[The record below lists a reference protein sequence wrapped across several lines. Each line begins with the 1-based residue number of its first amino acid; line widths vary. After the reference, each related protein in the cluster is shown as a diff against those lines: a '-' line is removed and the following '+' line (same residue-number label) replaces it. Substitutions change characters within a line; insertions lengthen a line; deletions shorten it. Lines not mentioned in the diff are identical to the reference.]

1 MLHQR
6 SVKSDTKASI
16 DRELWCYPTP
26 RVRSS
31 NSHAHSRPLSLSQ
44 AHWQCLFLTT
54 ALGVFCLIPSI
65 FCFNL
70 EQRQPLIKYG
80 HQNSY
85 FGYSLAT
92 HTIGEYN
99 WPNNTKC
106 LLVGAPLDRNRQPS
120 TNESGALY
128 MCPIS
133 TNFDDCEQV
142 ITDGRR
148 SYDVDDLVPPSSDE
162 IKEGQWMGVTVRSQ
176 GLGGKVLVCAH
187 RYVTIVRENRYGQGL
202 CYVLTND
209 LQFDEV
215 YEPCKGRSV
224 QRQHEDY
231 GFCQVGTSGALL
243 DDNTMVLG
251 TPGPFT
257 WRGAIFVTEI
267 GGEYLER
274 DKNMYYSDHSDA
286 SSPVDKYSYLGMAVT
301 GGRYF
306 GERMSYA
313 AGAPRSNGHGQVVIF
328 DKANTSPIPVR
339 MIIDGEQFASSF
351 GYELT
356 TADINGDQKPDL
368 IVAAPVYFS
377 KTEGGAVY
385 IYQNDKDML
394 PKKFTL
400 KLTGALES
408 RFGLAVANIGDLN
421 KDTCEDLAIG
431 APYEGDGVVY
441 VYLGSRNGLNEK
453 PSQRIQASELGRNL
467 PQPIRNFGISIAGNT
482 DLDGNSYVDM
492 VVGAPP
498 AAVVLLARPIINI
511 QTTYRS
517 NETRNIDP
525 NRAGCRMDV
534 STNLTCFTF
543 EACCSIDPHEQ
554 LSKELNLLYTV
565 EAETFEHQKKFS
577 RVFFD
582 RDNKRSN
589 VISRLVRVRT
599 DGRIECQMVTG
610 YVKANTR
617 DIQTPI
623 RFRLD
628 YKLEEPEL
636 ADSPLTR
643 LNPILDQTQ
652 AYIEFEGTF
661 QKDCGDDDLCESDL
675 RLHAEP
681 NLTAEDGKYAFI
693 LGNKEELE
701 ITVNVSN
708 LADSAY
714 ETQLFIEHQKSVS
727 YIATKKPTN
736 ATCNSFNTTLVSC
749 SLGNPMLRGTTTFMT
764 IRFDPNSLEPEES
777 QMIFHIFA
785 NTTSKLVGP
794 QSPERKIIVK
804 VVRRAEMTLR
814 GWVNP
819 EQSFYSGSSKLQD
832 PPMDLDHVGS
842 PLIHTYSIYNEGPSS
857 APKVL
862 LSIYLPYILESGQG
876 FELESAA
883 KDQYLQYLEDKP
895 IIETGQGEC
904 TVAPEYVNPLKLA
917 SKTPSSSLRSA
928 SYLSAPASMM
938 KWPSHRQHQQIQL
951 QLNKTQNWSQHK
963 SSQDYAHA
971 NRLRRNTLERIVR
984 PERFM
989 DGRESGVKGKKQQIV
1004 ELNCDKLTAHCIKIQ
1019 CEFYAMP
1026 AKTEAQVVLKV
1037 RLWNSTLV
1045 AEYPRVDLVRIMST
1059 AHVKIPADFGVE
1071 QLENNDKILVETRAY
1086 PELLDQQRES
1096 YTPMWVYIL
1105 AVLGG
1110 LILLALF
1117 TYAMWKCGFFKRK
1130 RPTDPT
1136 LSGNLEKMNE
1146 EKPFLAAKSSHNVF

>member
-1 MLHQR
+1 M
-6 SVKSDTKASI
+6 
-16 DRELWCYPTP
+16 TP
-26 RVRSS
+26 AAAIVR
-31 NSHAHSRPLSLSQ
+31 
-44 AHWQCLFLTT
+44 CLRCCLLL
-54 ALGVFCLIPSI
+54 AMFCA
-65 FCFNL
+65 FTWTFNL

-80 HQNSY
+80 HPHSY

-92 HTIGEYN
+92 HTIGEIKSSN
-99 WPNNTKC
+99 KTKC
-106 LLVGAPLDRNRQPS
+106 LLVGAPLDRNKQPN
-120 TNESGALY
+120 TTQSGALY

-133 TNFDDCEQV
+133 TDFNDCEQI

-148 SYDVDDLVPPSSDE
+148 SSGGAYEPTYDVDELVPPSSDE

-176 GLGGKVLVCAH
+176 GLASKVLVCAH
-187 RYVTIVRENRYGQGL
+187 RYVTIQRENRYGQGL

-215 YEPCKGRSV
+215 YEPCKGRPT

-257 WRGAIFVTEI
+257 WRGAIFVTEV
-267 GGEYLER
+267 GGEYLQR

-306 GERMSYA
+306 GEKMSYA

-328 DKANTSPIPVR
+328 DKANTSPIPVH

-356 TADINGDQKPDL
+356 TVDINGDQKPDL
-368 IVAAPVYFS
+368 VVAAPFYFS
-377 KTEGGAVY
+377 KNDGGAVY
-385 IYQNDKDML
+385 IYQNENDML
-394 PKKFTL
+394 PKKATL
-400 KLTGALES
+400 RLTGALES
-408 RFGLAVANIGDLN
+408 RFGLALANIGDLN
-421 KDTCEDLAIG
+421 KDNCDDLAVG

-441 VYLGSRNGLNEK
+441 VYLGSRQGLNEK

-467 PQPIRNFGISIAGNT
+467 PQPITNFGISIAANT
-482 DLDGNSYVDM
+482 DLDDNSYVDLL
-492 VVGAPP
+492 VGAPP
-498 AAVVLLARPIINI
+498 AVVVLLARPIINI
-511 QTTYRS
+511 QTSYRS
-517 NETRNIDP
+517 TELRNIDP
-525 NRAGCRMDV
+525 NRAGCREDV

-543 EACCSIDPHEQ
+543 EACSSIDPHEQ
-554 LSKELNLLYTV
+554 QSNELNLTYTV
-565 EAETFEHQKKFS
+565 EAETFEHNKKFA
-577 RVFFD
+577 RVYFD

-589 VISRLVRVRT
+589 VISRKVRVPT
-599 DGRIECQMVTG
+599 NGRLECQRITG
-610 YVKANTR
+610 YIKANTR

-628 YKLEEPEL
+628 CKLEEQEL

-661 QKDCGDDDLCESDL
+661 QKDCGDDDQCESDL
-675 RLHAEP
+675 RLSAEP
-681 NLTAEDGKYAFI
+681 NLTAEDGKYALI
-693 LGNKEELE
+693 QGNKTELE

-714 ETQLFIEHQKSVS
+714 EAQLFIVHQKSVS

-736 ATCNSFNTTLVSC
+736 ATCNSFNETMVAC
-749 SLGNPMLRGTTTFMT
+749 SLGNPMLRGTRIDVT
-764 IRFDPNSLEPEES
+764 IRFDPNSLELQQTEM
-777 QMIFHIFA
+777 QFHIFA

-794 QSPERKIIVK
+794 QLSERNVTVH
-804 VVRRAEMTLR
+804 VVRRAELTVR

-819 EQSFYSGSSKLQD
+819 EQSFYSGASKLQD
-832 PPMDLDHVGS
+832 SPMELNDVGS
-842 PLIHTYSIYNEGPSS
+842 PLVHTYSIFNEGPSA
-857 APKVL
+857 APKVQL
-862 LSIYLPYILESGQG
+862 LIYVPLMLESGHDKDLEQG
-876 FELESAA
+876 
-883 KDQYLQYLEDKP
+883 KVQYLQYLEEKP
-895 IIETGQGEC
+895 SIETGQGEC
-904 TVAPEYVNPLKLA
+904 TVAPEYINPLKLA
-917 SKTPSSSLRSA
+917 SKAASNLRSA
-928 SYLSAPASMM
+928 PYLMAPAAM
-938 KWPSHRQHQQIQL
+938 KKSPSHRQQ
-951 QLNKTQNWSQHK
+951 QLNKTHSFVQTQHWSQQK
-963 SSQDYAHA
+963 SSQEHGLA
-971 NRLRRNTLERIVR
+971 NRLPRSTFERIVR

-989 DGRESGVKGKKQQIV
+989 DGRDSGVKSKAQQIV
-1004 ELNCDKLTAHCIKIQ
+1004 ELNCDKFTAHCIKIQ
-1019 CEFYAMP
+1019 CEFYAMQ
-1026 AKTEAQVVLKV
+1026 AKTEAQVTLKA

-1045 AEYPRVDLVRIMST
+1045 AEYPRVDLVRIIST
-1059 AHVKIPADFGVE
+1059 AMVKIPKDFHVE
-1071 QLENNDKILVETRAY
+1071 QVENNDNILVETRAY

-1096 YTPMWVYIL
+1096 FPAWIIVS

-1110 LILLALF
+1110 LLLLAIF
-1117 TYAMWKCGFFKRK
+1117 TYVMWKCGFFKRQ
-1130 RPTDPT
+1130 RPTDLT

-1146 EKPFLAAKSSHNVF
+1146 EKPFLAAKSGHNVF

>member
-1 MLHQR
+1 MTVPCISPR
-6 SVKSDTKASI
+6 SNHG
-16 DRELWCYPTP
+16 E
-26 RVRSS
+26 
-31 NSHAHSRPLSLSQ
+31 SRIHMAPHVLLGIFF
-44 AHWQCLFLTT
+44 AAT
-54 ALGVFCLIPSI
+54 AVS
-65 FCFNL
+65 CFNL

-80 HQNSY
+80 HPNSN

-106 LLVGAPLDRNRQPS
+106 LLVGAPLDRNRQPN
-120 TNESGALY
+120 TNASGALY
-128 MCPIS
+128 RCPIS
-133 TNFDDCEQV
+133 TDFDDCEQV

-148 SYDVDDLVPPSSDE
+148 SSGGAYEPTYDVDELIPPSSDE

-339 MIIDGEQFASSF
+339 LIIDGEQFASSF

-368 IVAAPVYFS
+368 IVAAPFYFAKS
-377 KTEGGAVY
+377 DGGAVY
-385 IYQNDKDML
+385 VYQNAKDML
-394 PKKFTL
+394 PKQATL
-400 KLTGALES
+400 RLTGALES
-408 RFGLAVANIGDLN
+408 RFGLALANIGDLN
-421 KDTCEDLAIG
+421 KDSCEDLAVG

-441 VYLGSRNGLNEK
+441 VYLGSKQGLNEK

-467 PQPIRNFGISIAGNT
+467 PQPIRTFGISIAGNT

-492 VVGAPP
+492 VVGAQP
-498 AAVVLLARPIINI
+498 AVVVLLARPIINI

-543 EACCSIDPHEQ
+543 EACSSIDPHEQ
-554 LSKELNLLYTV
+554 LNKELNLIFTA
-565 EAETFEHQKKFS
+565 EAETFEHHKKFS
-577 RVFFD
+577 RAFFD
-582 RDNKRSN
+582 RENKRSN
-589 VISRLVRVRT
+589 VISRQVRVRT
-599 DGRIECQMVTG
+599 DGRVECQMVTG
-610 YVKANTR
+610 YIKANTR

-628 YKLEEPEL
+628 YKLQEQQL
-636 ADSPLTR
+636 ADSPLER

-681 NLTAEDGKYAFI
+681 NLTAEDGQYSLI
-693 LGNKEELE
+693 QGNKTELE
-701 ITVNVSN
+701 VMVNVSN

-714 ETQLFIEHQKSVS
+714 EAQLFIVHQKSVS

-736 ATCNSFNTTLVSC
+736 ATCNSFNTTLVAC
-749 SLGNPMLRGTTTFMT
+749 SLGNPMLRGTTTHVT
-764 IRFDPNSLEPEES
+764 IRFDPNSLELEES
-777 QMIFHIFA
+777 QMVFHIFA
-785 NTTSKLVGP
+785 NTTSQLVGQQP
-794 QSPERKIIVK
+794 PERRLTVLM
-804 VVRRAEMTLR
+804 VRRAELTVR

-819 EQSFYSGSSKLQD
+819 EQSFYSGAAKLQD
-832 PPMDLDHVGS
+832 SPMELDDVGS
-842 PLIHTYSIYNEGPSS
+842 PLMHTYSIFNEGPSA
-857 APKVL
+857 APKVQL
-862 LSIYLPYILESGQG
+862 VISLPLMLESGQG
-876 FELESAA
+876 QGEGLEQGA

-895 IIETGQGEC
+895 TIETGQGEC
-904 TVAPEYVNPLKLA
+904 TVAPEYINPLKLA
-917 SKTPSSSLRSA
+917 SKMPASLRSA
-928 SYLSAPASMM
+928 AYLNAPASMT
-938 KWPSHRQHQQIQL
+938 KWPLHRQASPTPTKS
-951 QLNKTQNWSQHK
+951 LNLSQTQGQAQHWSQHK
-963 SSQDYAHA
+963 SGQDYGRA
-971 NRLRRNTLERIVR
+971 NRLPRNTLERIVR

-989 DGRESGVKGKKQQIV
+989 DGREAGVKGKKQQIV
-1004 ELNCDKLTAHCIKIQ
+1004 ELNCDKLTAHCIKIH

-1026 AKTEAQVVLKV
+1026 AKTEAQVTLKA

-1045 AEYPRVDLVRIMST
+1045 AQYPRVDLVRIIST
-1059 AHVKIPADFGVE
+1059 AHVKIPQNFGVE
-1071 QLENNDKILVETRAY
+1071 QLENNDNVLVETRAY
-1086 PELLDQQRES
+1086 PELLDQQRETH
-1096 YTPMWVYIL
+1096 TPLWIYIL

-1110 LILLALF
+1110 LLLLGAF
-1117 TYAMWKCGFFKRK
+1117 TYAMWKCGFFKRQ

-1146 EKPFLAAKSSHNVF
+1146 EKPFLGAKSSHNVF